1 MCSLT
6 HRNTQVQVLIDLHG
20 YTLGIEHTWNQVY
33 YTHTP
38 THAHTHT
45 HTHTRARPHPRALS
59 LSLTHSL
66 SLTGVSDGGSTSAG
80 TLSWP
85 GHYCIS
91 PMSSIHW
98 PYTLNILG
106 P

>member
-38 THAHTHT
+38 THATHT
-45 HTHTRARPHPRALS
+45 CTHTPVHALTRVRS
-59 LSLTHSL
+59 LSHSLTHSH
-66 SLTGVSDGGSTSAG
+66 SQVFQMGVAPVQAHFHGQAT
-80 TLSWP
+80 
-85 GHYCIS
+85 IS
-91 PMSSIHW
+91 PKSSMHW

>member
-33 YTHTP
+33 YTHTQ
-38 THAHTHT
+38 THPCTPSPA
-45 HTHTRARPHPRALS
+45 RALS

-66 SLTGVSDGGSTSAG
+66 SRTGVSDGGSTSAG

-85 GHYCIS
+85 GNYFSKVLHTLAL
-91 PMSSIHW
+91 
-98 PYTLNILG
+98 YT
-106 P
+106 